1 MKKTNKKIIIFC
13 ISFILNVFILVIISH
28 FCEGKN
34 NTPPMDW
41 EQIKGAIW
49 YIILTSF
56 VGSLI
61 ITYKLLR
68 EK

>member
-1 MKKTNKKIIIFC
+1 MKKANKRIIIFC
-13 ISFILNVFILVIISH
+13 TSFILNVCILISISH

-41 EQIKGAIW
+41 EQIKGALW
-49 YIILTSF
+49 YIITASF

-61 ITYKLLR
+61 MTFKLTR
-68 EK
+68 EE